1 MEYTIVITE
10 EELGVIARALMEM
23 PYKTVAPL
31 FDKLN
36 QQITEQKFSA
46 QAPVEQPQEE
56 SPAEAGQQEESP
68 VKETEQS

>member
-1 MEYTIVITE
+1 MEYAITITE
-10 EELGVIARALMEM
+10 EELGVVARALMEM

-46 QAPVEQPQEE
+46 QAPVEEAPTEPQEE
-56 SPAEAGQQEESP
+56 SVPAE
-68 VKETEQS
+68 